1 MTLCSLFIKIQLWET
16 LLKKG
21 DDCLK
26 AIPVAKERKANCKP
40 HKKSKTKP
48 EKQLGITPKEGADD
62 DNPAM

>member
-1 MTLCSLFIKIQLWET
+1 
-16 LLKKG
+16 
-21 DDCLK
+21 LK
-26 AIPVAKERKANCKP
+26 AIPVEKARKTNCKP